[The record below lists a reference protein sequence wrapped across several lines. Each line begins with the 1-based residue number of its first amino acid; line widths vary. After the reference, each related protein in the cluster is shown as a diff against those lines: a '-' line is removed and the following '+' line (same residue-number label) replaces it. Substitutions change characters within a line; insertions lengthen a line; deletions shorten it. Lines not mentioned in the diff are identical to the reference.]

1 MSKTNWLFSLK
12 IPPRAK
18 QTSVDKWRAQVPG
31 SYFQMNLL
39 NVNVRFLAGNSLRLF
54 LCAPTLPRNSPL
66 TFPSVSGDLRGGN
79 DKNKLSGKRNIAY
92 TLFFALFVWC
102 LPITQ
107 LMIESD
113 FDNIQVMQLGLQR
126 HVSRQRRQKSI
137 HSGMPLL
144 PKLSINRDKAC
155 FQCTIYTY
163 VFYGFHPYVCLNLY
177 VYKLEEANRADD
189 SFQ

>member
-1 MSKTNWLFSLK
+1 MY
-12 IPPRAK
+12 
-18 QTSVDKWRAQVPG
+18 QTLNSE
-31 SYFQMNLL
+31 
-39 NVNVRFLAGNSLRLF
+39 NVNLRFLAGNSLRLF
-54 LCAPTLPRNSPL
+54 LCAPTLPQNSLL
-66 TFPSVSGDLRGGN
+66 TFPSVSDDLRGGN

-92 TLFFALFVWC
+92 TLFFFALFVWC

-107 LMIESD
+107 LMIKSD
-113 FDNIQVMQLGLQR
+113 FDNIQVMQLRSQR